1 MFLERFAQFIVH
13 RSVLDDLRN
22 GGQNLGN
29 FRKLDRLLLF
39 QFLLVIPA
47 ISYGHSLFQEMIER
61 QFHLAVE
68 LSHLRIDEPTKEVA
82 YYACTLDVV
91 RFGWRG
97 NDMPS
102 LDRVHDHSDLA
113 VDLLVHKSDFGIA
126 SAFPRE
132 HLACRT

>member
-1 MFLERFAQFIVH
+1 MFLERLAQFIVH

-22 GGQNLGN
+22 SWQNLGN
-29 FRKLDRLLLF
+29 LLKLDRLLLF

-47 ISYGHSLFQEMIER
+47 ISHGHSLFQEMIQR
-61 QFHLAVE
+61 QFHLRVE
-68 LSHLRIDEPTKEVA
+68 LCHLGIDEPTKEVA
-82 YYACTLDVV
+82 YHACSFDVV

-97 NDMPS
+97 NDMSS

-113 VDLLVHKSDFGIA
+113 VDLLVHKSDFGIT